1 MLRYL
6 AFISIMISL
15 LVSCKTETS
24 KSEPAV
30 LVNNRHTA
38 IIEIK
43 NPSLI
48 NSSLPRLFSNGEDLL
63 MSWIQNK
70 DSIVSLKY
78 SKFNGINWTA
88 PTEIISGSDWF
99 VNWADFPAIAENDG
113 SILTNILKKSAEG
126 TYTYDIHLQLYSKQ
140 KNTWKNN
147 ILLNQDGIKSEHGFV
162 SMLPYNNDSFFV
174 TWLDGRT
181 LVGVPKENEQM
192 TLRAAFIDAE
202 GEISNDILL
211 DDKTC
216 ECCNTA
222 ATMTTNGPVVAY
234 RDRSVTEIRD
244 ISIVRFVNGNWT
256 APKNVYQD
264 HWEIPGCPV
273 NGPAI
278 DSFNDTVALAWFT
291 AENDNPR
298 IQVSFSENQ
307 GETFGLQ
314 YRVDN
319 GNAIGRVDV
328 VMIDQNNAVVSW
340 MEPDGIDT
348 LIQILKLSSNGEK
361 NMPITITKTRSERSS
376 GFPQLEVVGDKLYL
390 AWTSLEDKKPAIKI
404 VTVLASDL

>member
-99 VNWADFPAIAENDG
+99 VNWADFPAIADNNG

-222 ATMTTNGPVVAY
+222 ATMTANGPVVAY
-234 RDRSVTEIRD
+234 RDRSDTEIRD

-278 DSFNDTVALAWFT
+278 DSFNDAVALAWFT

-319 GNAIGRVDV
+319 GNAIGRVDI

-348 LIQILKLSSNGEK
+348 LIQILKVSSNGEK
-361 NMPITITKTRSERSS
+361 NIPITITKTRSERSS
-376 GFPQLEVVGDKLYL
+376 GFPQLELVGDRLYV
-390 AWTSLEDKKPAIKI
+390 AWTSLEDKKPTIKI

>member
-70 DSIVSLKY
+70 DSIASLKY

-99 VNWADFPAIAENDG
+99 VNWADFPAIADNNG

-222 ATMTTNGPVVAY
+222 ATMTSNGPIVAY
-234 RDRSVTEIRD
+234 RDRSDTEIRD

-278 DSFNDTVALAWFT
+278 DSFNDAVALAWFT

-319 GNAIGRVDV
+319 GNAIGRVDL

-348 LIQILKLSSNGEK
+348 LIQILKVSSNGEK

-376 GFPQLEVVGDKLYL
+376 GFPQLEVVGDKLYV
-390 AWTSLEDKKPAIKI
+390 AWTSLEDKIPAIKI

>member
-1 MLRYL
+1 
-6 AFISIMISL
+6 MISL

-30 LVNNRHTA
+30 LVNKRHTA

-43 NPSLI
+43 TPSSI

-70 DSIVSLKY
+70 DSIASLKY

-99 VNWADFPAIAENDG
+99 VNWADFPAIADNNG
-113 SILTNILKKSAEG
+113 SVLTNILKKSAEG

-222 ATMTTNGPVVAY
+222 ATMTSNGPIVAY
-234 RDRSVTEIRD
+234 RDRSDTEIRD

-278 DSFNDTVALAWFT
+278 DSFNDAVALAWFT

-319 GNAIGRVDV
+319 GNAIGRVDL

-348 LIQILKLSSNGEK
+348 LIQILKVSSNGEK
-361 NMPITITKTRSERSS
+361 NIPITITKTRSERSS
-376 GFPQLEVVGDKLYL
+376 GFPQLELVRDRLYV
-390 AWTSLEDKKPAIKI
+390 AWTSLEDKKPTIKI

>member
-70 DSIVSLKY
+70 DSIASLKY

-99 VNWADFPAIAENDG
+99 VNWADFPAIADNNG

-222 ATMTTNGPVVAY
+222 ATMTSNGPIVAY
-234 RDRSVTEIRD
+234 RDRSDTEIRD

-278 DSFNDTVALAWFT
+278 DSFNDAVALAWFT

-319 GNAIGRVDV
+319 GNAIGRVDI

-348 LIQILKLSSNGEK
+348 LIQILKVSSNGEK
-361 NMPITITKTRSERSS
+361 NIPITITKTRSERSS
-376 GFPQLEVVGDKLYL
+376 GFPQLELVGDRLYV
-390 AWTSLEDKKPAIKI
+390 AWTSLEDKIPAIKI

>member
-70 DSIVSLKY
+70 DSIASLKY

-99 VNWADFPAIAENDG
+99 VNWADFPAIADNNG

-222 ATMTTNGPVVAY
+222 ATMTSNGPIVAY
-234 RDRSVTEIRD
+234 RDRSDTEIRD

-278 DSFNDTVALAWFT
+278 DSFNDAVALAWFT

-348 LIQILKLSSNGEK
+348 LIQILKVSSNGEK
-361 NMPITITKTRSERSS
+361 NIPITITKTRSERSS
-376 GFPQLEVVGDKLYL
+376 GFPQLELVGDRLYV

>member
-70 DSIVSLKY
+70 GSIASLKY

-99 VNWADFPAIAENDG
+99 VNWADFPAIADNNG

-222 ATMTTNGPVVAY
+222 ATMTSNGPIVAY
-234 RDRSVTEIRD
+234 RDRSDTEIRD

-256 APKNVYQD
+256 APKNVYPD

-278 DSFNDTVALAWFT
+278 DSFNDAVALAWFT

-319 GNAIGRVDV
+319 GNAIGRVDI

-348 LIQILKLSSNGEK
+348 LIQILKVSSNGEK
-361 NMPITITKTRSERSS
+361 NIPITITKTRSERSS
-376 GFPQLEVVGDKLYL
+376 GFPQLELVGDRLYV
-390 AWTSLEDKKPAIKI
+390 AWTSLEDKKPTIKI

>member
-70 DSIVSLKY
+70 DSIASLKY

-99 VNWADFPAIAENDG
+99 VNWADFPAIADNNG
-113 SILTNILKKSAEG
+113 SVLTNILKKSAEG

-222 ATMTTNGPVVAY
+222 ATMTANGPVVAY
-234 RDRSVTEIRD
+234 RDRSDTEIRD

-278 DSFNDTVALAWFT
+278 DSFNDAVALAWFT

-319 GNAIGRVDV
+319 GNAIGRVDI

-348 LIQILKLSSNGEK
+348 LIQILKVSSNGEK

-376 GFPQLEVVGDKLYL
+376 GFPQLEVVGDKLYV
-390 AWTSLEDKKPAIKI
+390 AWTSLEDKIPAIKI

>member
-99 VNWADFPAIAENDG
+99 VNWADFPAIADNNG

-181 LVGVPKENEQM
+181 LVGVSKENEQM

-222 ATMTTNGPVVAY
+222 ATMTSNGPIVAY
-234 RDRSVTEIRD
+234 RDRSDTEIRD

-348 LIQILKLSSNGEK
+348 LIQVLKVSLNGEK

-376 GFPQLEVVGDKLYL
+376 GFPQLELVGDKLYF
-390 AWTSLEDKKPAIKI
+390 AWTSLEDEKPAIKI

>member
-99 VNWADFPAIAENDG
+99 VNWADFPAIADNNG

-222 ATMTTNGPVVAY
+222 ATMTANGPVVAY
-234 RDRSVTEIRD
+234 RDRSDTEIRD

-278 DSFNDTVALAWFT
+278 DSFNDAVALAWFT

-348 LIQILKLSSNGEK
+348 LIQILKVSSNGEK
-361 NMPITITKTRSERSS
+361 NIPITITKTRSERSS
-376 GFPQLEVVGDKLYL
+376 GFPQLELVGDRLYV

>member
-99 VNWADFPAIAENDG
+99 VNWADFPAIADNNG
-113 SILTNILKKSAEG
+113 SVLTNILKKSAEG

-222 ATMTTNGPVVAY
+222 ATMTANGPVVAY
-234 RDRSVTEIRD
+234 RDRSDTEIRD

-278 DSFNDTVALAWFT
+278 DSFNDAVALAWFT

-348 LIQILKLSSNGEK
+348 LIQILKVSSNGEK

>member
-99 VNWADFPAIAENDG
+99 VNWADFPAIADNNG

-222 ATMTTNGPVVAY
+222 ATMTANGPVVAY
-234 RDRSVTEIRD
+234 RDRSDTEIRD

-278 DSFNDTVALAWFT
+278 DSFNDAVALAWFT

-319 GNAIGRVDV
+319 GNAIGRVDI

-348 LIQILKLSSNGEK
+348 LIQILKVSSNGEK
-361 NMPITITKTRSERSS
+361 NIPITITKTRSERSS
-376 GFPQLEVVGDKLYL
+376 GFPQLELVGDKLYF
-390 AWTSLEDKKPAIKI
+390 AWTSLEDEKPAIKI

>member
-70 DSIVSLKY
+70 DSIASLKY

-99 VNWADFPAIAENDG
+99 VNWADFPAIADNNG

-222 ATMTTNGPVVAY
+222 ATMTANGPVVAY
-234 RDRSVTEIRD
+234 RDRSDTEIRD

-278 DSFNDTVALAWFT
+278 DSFNDAVALAWFT

-319 GNAIGRVDV
+319 GNAIGRVDI

-348 LIQILKLSSNGEK
+348 LIQILKVSSNGEK

-376 GFPQLEVVGDKLYL
+376 GFPQLEVVGDKLYV
-390 AWTSLEDKKPAIKI
+390 AWTSLEDKIPAIKI

>member
-70 DSIVSLKY
+70 DSIASLKY
-78 SKFNGINWTA
+78 SKFNGIDWTA

-99 VNWADFPAIAENDG
+99 VNWADFPAIADNNG

-181 LVGVPKENEQM
+181 LVGVSKENEQM

-222 ATMTTNGPVVAY
+222 ATMTSNGPIVAY
-234 RDRSVTEIRD
+234 RDRSDTEIRD

-278 DSFNDTVALAWFT
+278 DSFNDAVALAWFT

-319 GNAIGRVDV
+319 GNAIGRVDI

-348 LIQILKLSSNGEK
+348 LIQILKVSSNGEK
-361 NMPITITKTRSERSS
+361 NIPITITKTRSERSS
-376 GFPQLEVVGDKLYL
+376 GFPQLELVGDRLYV
-390 AWTSLEDKKPAIKI
+390 AWTSLEDKKPTIKI

>member
-6 AFISIMISL
+6 AFISIMILL

-30 LVNNRHTA
+30 LDNNRHTA
-38 IIEIK
+38 IIKIK
-43 NPSLI
+43 NPSTL
-48 NSSLPRLFSNGEDLL
+48 NSSLPRLFSDGENLL

-99 VNWADFPAIAENDG
+99 VNWADFPAIAYNNG
-113 SILTNILKKSAEG
+113 SILTNILKKSAEE

-174 TWLDGRT
+174 TWLDGST

-202 GEISNDILL
+202 GEITNDILL

-222 ATMTTNGPVVAY
+222 ATMTANGPIVAY
-234 RDRSVTEIRD
+234 RDRSDTEIRD

-278 DSFNDTVALAWFT
+278 DSFNDAVVLAWFT

-319 GNAIGRVDV
+319 GNAIGRVDA
-328 VMIDQNNAVVSW
+328 VMLDQNNAVVSW

-348 LIQILKLSSNGEK
+348 LIQILKVSSNGEK
-361 NMPITITKTRSERSS
+361 NIPITITKTRSERSS
-376 GFPQLEVVGDKLYL
+376 GFPQLELVGDRLYV

>member
-70 DSIVSLKY
+70 DSIASLKY

-99 VNWADFPAIAENDG
+99 VNWADFPAIADNNG

-222 ATMTTNGPVVAY
+222 ATMTANGPVVAY
-234 RDRSVTEIRD
+234 RDRSDTEIRD

-278 DSFNDTVALAWFT
+278 DSFNDAVALAWFT

-348 LIQILKLSSNGEK
+348 LIQILKVSSNGEK

-376 GFPQLEVVGDKLYL
+376 GFPQLEVVGDKLYV
-390 AWTSLEDKKPAIKI
+390 AWTSLEDKIPAIKI

>member
-30 LVNNRHTA
+30 LVNKRHTA

-43 NPSLI
+43 TPSSI

-70 DSIVSLKY
+70 DSIASLKY

-99 VNWADFPAIAENDG
+99 VNWADFPAIADNNG
-113 SILTNILKKSAEG
+113 SVLTNILKKSAEG

-222 ATMTTNGPVVAY
+222 ATMTANGPVVAY
-234 RDRSVTEIRD
+234 RDRSDTEIRD

-278 DSFNDTVALAWFT
+278 DSFNDAVALAWFT

-348 LIQILKLSSNGEK
+348 LIQILKVSSNGEK

-376 GFPQLEVVGDKLYL
+376 GFPQLEVVGDKLYV
-390 AWTSLEDKKPAIKI
+390 AWTSLEDKIPAIKI

>member
-24 KSEPAV
+24 KSEPAAPI
-30 LVNNRHTA
+30 NNRHTA
-38 IIEIK
+38 IVEIK

-70 DSIVSLKY
+70 DSIASLKY

-99 VNWADFPAIAENDG
+99 VNWADFPAIADNNG
-113 SILTNILKKSAEG
+113 SVLTNILKKSAEG

-222 ATMTTNGPVVAY
+222 ATMTANGPVVAY
-234 RDRSVTEIRD
+234 RDRSDTEIRD

-278 DSFNDTVALAWFT
+278 DSFNDAVALAWFT

-348 LIQILKLSSNGEK
+348 LIQILKVSSNGEK

-376 GFPQLEVVGDKLYL
+376 GFPQLEVVGDKLYV
-390 AWTSLEDKKPAIKI
+390 AWTSLEDKIPAIKI

>member
-6 AFISIMISL
+6 AFISIMILL

-30 LVNNRHTA
+30 LDNIRHTA
-38 IIEIK
+38 IIKIK
-43 NPSLI
+43 NPSTL
-48 NSSLPRLFSNGEDLL
+48 NSSLPRLFSDGENLL

-99 VNWADFPAIAENDG
+99 VNWADFPAIADNNG
-113 SILTNILKKSAEG
+113 SVLTNILKKSAEG

-147 ILLNQDGIKSEHGFV
+147 ILLNQDGVKSEHGFV

-222 ATMTTNGPVVAY
+222 ATMTANGPVVAY

-264 HWEIPGCPV
+264 HWKIPGCPV

-348 LIQILKLSSNGEK
+348 LIQVLKVSLNGEK

-376 GFPQLEVVGDKLYL
+376 GFPQLELVGDKLYF
-390 AWTSLEDKKPAIKI
+390 AWTSLEDEKPAIKI

>member
-70 DSIVSLKY
+70 DSIASLKY

-99 VNWADFPAIAENDG
+99 VNWADFPAIADNNG
-113 SILTNILKKSAEG
+113 SVLTNILKKSAEG

-222 ATMTTNGPVVAY
+222 ATMTSNGPIVAY
-234 RDRSVTEIRD
+234 RDRSDTEIRD

-278 DSFNDTVALAWFT
+278 DSFNDAVALAWFT

-319 GNAIGRVDV
+319 GNAIGRVDI

-348 LIQILKLSSNGEK
+348 LIQILKVSSNGEK
-361 NMPITITKTRSERSS
+361 NIPITITKTRSERSS

>member
-6 AFISIMISL
+6 AFISIMILL

-30 LVNNRHTA
+30 LDNIRHTA
-38 IIEIK
+38 IIKIK
-43 NPSLI
+43 NPSTL
-48 NSSLPRLFSNGEDLL
+48 NSSLPRLFSDGENLL

-99 VNWADFPAIAENDG
+99 VNWADFPAIAYNNG
-113 SILTNILKKSAEG
+113 SILTNILKKSAEE

-202 GEISNDILL
+202 GEITNDILL

-222 ATMTTNGPVVAY
+222 ATMTANGPIVAY
-234 RDRSVTEIRD
+234 RDRSDTEIRD

-256 APKNVYQD
+256 VPKNVYQD

-278 DSFNDTVALAWFT
+278 DSFNDAVVLAWFT

-328 VMIDQNNAVVSW
+328 VMLDQNNAVVSW

-348 LIQILKLSSNGEK
+348 LIQILKVSSNGEK
-361 NMPITITKTRSERSS
+361 NIPITITKTRSERSS
-376 GFPQLEVVGDKLYL
+376 GFPQLELVGDRLYV

>member
-70 DSIVSLKY
+70 DSIASLKY

-99 VNWADFPAIAENDG
+99 VNWADFPAIADNNG
-113 SILTNILKKSAEG
+113 SVLTNILKKSAEG

-222 ATMTTNGPVVAY
+222 ATMTSNGPIVAY
-234 RDRSVTEIRD
+234 RDRSDTEIRD

-278 DSFNDTVALAWFT
+278 DSFNDAVALAWFT

-348 LIQILKLSSNGEK
+348 LIQILKVSSNGEK
-361 NMPITITKTRSERSS
+361 NIPITITKTRSERSS
-376 GFPQLEVVGDKLYL
+376 GFPQLELVGDKLYL

>member
-70 DSIVSLKY
+70 DSIASLKY

-99 VNWADFPAIAENDG
+99 VNWADFPAIADNNG

-181 LVGVPKENEQM
+181 LVGVSKENEQM

-222 ATMTTNGPVVAY
+222 ATMTSNGPIVAY
-234 RDRSVTEIRD
+234 RDRSDTEIRD

-278 DSFNDTVALAWFT
+278 DSFNDAVALAWFT

-348 LIQILKLSSNGEK
+348 LIQILKVSSNGEK
-361 NMPITITKTRSERSS
+361 NIPITITKTRSERSS
-376 GFPQLEVVGDKLYL
+376 GFPQLELVGDRLYV
-390 AWTSLEDKKPAIKI
+390 AWTSLEDKKPTIKI

>member
-6 AFISIMISL
+6 AFISIMILL

-30 LVNNRHTA
+30 LDNIRHTA
-38 IIEIK
+38 IIKIK
-43 NPSLI
+43 NPSTL
-48 NSSLPRLFSNGEDLL
+48 NSSLPRLFSDGENLL

-99 VNWADFPAIAENDG
+99 VNWADFPAIAENNG
-113 SILTNILKKSAEG
+113 SILTNVLQKSAEG
-126 TYTYDIHLQLYSKQ
+126 TYTYDIRLQLFSKQ

-147 ILLNQDGIKSEHGFV
+147 ILLNKDGKKSEHGFV
-162 SMLPYNNDSFFV
+162 SILPYNNDSFFV

-181 LVGVPKENEQM
+181 LVDVPKENEQM

-202 GEISNDILL
+202 GEITNDILL

-222 ATMTTNGPVVAY
+222 ATMTANGPIVAY
-234 RDRSVTEIRD
+234 RDRSDTEIRD

-256 APKNVYQD
+256 VPKNVYQD

-278 DSFNDTVALAWFT
+278 DSFNDAVVLAWFT

-328 VMIDQNNAVVSW
+328 VMLDQNNAVVSW

-348 LIQILKLSSNGEK
+348 LIQILKVSSNGEK
-361 NMPITITKTRSERSS
+361 NIPITITKTRSERSS
-376 GFPQLEVVGDKLYL
+376 GFPQLELVGDRLYV

>member
-70 DSIVSLKY
+70 DSIASLKY

-99 VNWADFPAIAENDG
+99 VNWADFPAIADNNG
-113 SILTNILKKSAEG
+113 SVLTNILKKSAEG

-222 ATMTTNGPVVAY
+222 ATMTANGPVVAY
-234 RDRSVTEIRD
+234 RDRSDTEIRD

-348 LIQILKLSSNGEK
+348 LIQILKVSSNGEK

-376 GFPQLEVVGDKLYL
+376 GFPQLEVVGDKLYV
-390 AWTSLEDKKPAIKI
+390 AWTSLEDKIPAIKI

>member
-30 LVNNRHTA
+30 LVNKRHTA

-43 NPSLI
+43 TPSSI

-70 DSIVSLKY
+70 NSIASLKY

-99 VNWADFPAIAENDG
+99 VNWADFPAIADNNG
-113 SILTNILKKSAEG
+113 SVLTNILKKSAEG

-222 ATMTTNGPVVAY
+222 ATMTSNGPIVAY
-234 RDRSVTEIRD
+234 RDRSDTEIRD

-278 DSFNDTVALAWFT
+278 DSFNDAVALAWFT

-348 LIQILKLSSNGEK
+348 LIQILKVSSNGEK

-376 GFPQLEVVGDKLYL
+376 GFPQLEVVGDKLYV
-390 AWTSLEDKKPAIKI
+390 AWTSLEDKIPAIKI

>member
-99 VNWADFPAIAENDG
+99 VNWADFPAIADNNG
-113 SILTNILKKSAEG
+113 SVLTNILKKSAEG

-222 ATMTTNGPVVAY
+222 ATMTANGPVVAY
-234 RDRSVTEIRD
+234 RDRSDTEIRD

-278 DSFNDTVALAWFT
+278 DSFNDAVALAWFT

-348 LIQILKLSSNGEK
+348 LIQILKVSSNGEK

-376 GFPQLEVVGDKLYL
+376 GFPQLELVGDKLYL

>member
-6 AFISIMISL
+6 AFIFIMILL

-24 KSEPAV
+24 KSKAAV
-30 LVNNRHTA
+30 LMGHTT
-38 IIEIK
+38 IVKIK
-43 NPSLI
+43 NPSSP
-48 NSSLPRLFSNGEDLL
+48 NSSLPRLFSSGEDLL
-63 MSWIQNK
+63 MSWVQNK
-70 DSIVSLKY
+70 DSIANLKY
-78 SKFNGINWTA
+78 SKFNGTNWTA

-99 VNWADFPAIAENDG
+99 VNWADFPAIAENNG
-113 SILTNILKKSAEG
+113 SILTNVLQKSAEG
-126 TYTYDIHLQLYSKQ
+126 TYTYDIRLQLFSKQ
-140 KNTWKNN
+140 KNTWENN
-147 ILLNQDGIKSEHGFV
+147 ILLNKDGKKSEHGFV
-162 SMLPYNNDSFFV
+162 SILPYNNDSFFV

-181 LVGVPKENEQM
+181 LVDVPKENEQM

-211 DDKTC
+211 DDRTC

-222 ATMTTNGPVVAY
+222 ATITANGPIVAY
-234 RDRSVTEIRD
+234 RDRSDTEIRD

-264 HWEIPGCPV
+264 QWKIPGCPV

-278 DSFNDTVALAWFT
+278 DSFNGAVALAWFT

-298 IQVSFSENQ
+298 IQVSFSEDQ
-307 GETFGLQ
+307 GKTFGLQ
-314 YRVDN
+314 YRVDS

-328 VMIDQNNAVVSW
+328 VMIDQNNAVISW

-348 LIQILKLSSNGEK
+348 LIQVLKVSSNGEK
-361 NMPITITKTRSERSS
+361 NTPITITKTRSERSS
-376 GFPQLEVVGDKLYL
+376 GFPQLELVGDTLYV

-404 VTVLASDL
+404 VAVLVSNL

>member
-70 DSIVSLKY
+70 DSIASLKY

-99 VNWADFPAIAENDG
+99 VNWADFPAIADNNG
-113 SILTNILKKSAEG
+113 SVLTNILKKSAEG

-202 GEISNDILL
+202 GEITNDILL

-222 ATMTTNGPVVAY
+222 ATMTANGPVVAY
-234 RDRSVTEIRD
+234 RDRSDTEIRD

-264 HWEIPGCPV
+264 HWKIPGCPV

-278 DSFNDTVALAWFT
+278 DSFNDAVALAWFT

-348 LIQILKLSSNGEK
+348 LIQILKVSSNGEK

>member
-6 AFISIMISL
+6 AFISIMILL

-30 LVNNRHTA
+30 LDNNRHTA
-38 IIEIK
+38 IIKIK
-43 NPSLI
+43 NPSTL
-48 NSSLPRLFSNGEDLL
+48 NSSLPRLFSDGENLL

-99 VNWADFPAIAENDG
+99 VNWADFPAIAYNNG
-113 SILTNILKKSAEG
+113 SILTNILKKSAEE

-202 GEISNDILL
+202 GEITNDILL

-222 ATMTTNGPVVAY
+222 ATMTANGPIVAY
-234 RDRSVTEIRD
+234 RDRSDTEIRD

-278 DSFNDTVALAWFT
+278 DSFNDAVVLAWFT

-319 GNAIGRVDV
+319 GNAIGRVDA
-328 VMIDQNNAVVSW
+328 VMLDQNNAVVSW

-348 LIQILKLSSNGEK
+348 LIQILKVSSNGEK
-361 NMPITITKTRSERSS
+361 NIPITITKTRSERSS
-376 GFPQLEVVGDKLYL
+376 GFPQLELVGDRLYV
-390 AWTSLEDKKPAIKI
+390 AWTSLKDKKPAIKI

>member
-70 DSIVSLKY
+70 DSIASLKY

-99 VNWADFPAIAENDG
+99 VNWADFPAIADNNG

-181 LVGVPKENEQM
+181 LVGVSKENEQM

-278 DSFNDTVALAWFT
+278 DSFNDAVALAWFT

-348 LIQILKLSSNGEK
+348 LIQILKVSSNGEK

-390 AWTSLEDKKPAIKI
+390 AWTSLEDKKPTIKI

>member
-70 DSIVSLKY
+70 DSIASLKY

-99 VNWADFPAIAENDG
+99 VNWADFPAIADNNG

-222 ATMTTNGPVVAY
+222 ATMTSNGPIVAY
-234 RDRSVTEIRD
+234 RDRSDTEIRD

-278 DSFNDTVALAWFT
+278 DSFNDAVALAWFT

-319 GNAIGRVDV
+319 GNAIGRVDI

-348 LIQILKLSSNGEK
+348 LIQILKVSSNGEK
-361 NMPITITKTRSERSS
+361 NIPITITKTRSERSS
-376 GFPQLEVVGDKLYL
+376 GFPQLELVRDRLYV
-390 AWTSLEDKKPAIKI
+390 AWTSLEDKKPTIKI

>member
-70 DSIVSLKY
+70 DSIASLKY

-99 VNWADFPAIAENDG
+99 VNWADFPAIADNNG
-113 SILTNILKKSAEG
+113 SVLTNILKKSAEG

-222 ATMTTNGPVVAY
+222 ATMTSNGPIVAY
-234 RDRSVTEIRD
+234 RDRSDTEIRD

-319 GNAIGRVDV
+319 GNAIGRVDI

-348 LIQILKLSSNGEK
+348 LIQILKVSSNGEK
-361 NMPITITKTRSERSS
+361 NIPITITKTRSERSS
-376 GFPQLEVVGDKLYL
+376 GFPQLELVGDRLYV
-390 AWTSLEDKKPAIKI
+390 AWTSLEDKKPTIKI

>member
-70 DSIVSLKY
+70 DSIASLKY

-99 VNWADFPAIAENDG
+99 VNWADFPAIADNNG
-113 SILTNILKKSAEG
+113 SVLTNILKKSAEG

-181 LVGVPKENEQM
+181 LVGVSKENEQM

-222 ATMTTNGPVVAY
+222 ATMTSNGPIVAY
-234 RDRSVTEIRD
+234 RDRSDTEIRD

-278 DSFNDTVALAWFT
+278 DSFNDAVALAWFT

-319 GNAIGRVDV
+319 GNAIGRVDI

-348 LIQILKLSSNGEK
+348 LIQILKVSSNGEK
-361 NMPITITKTRSERSS
+361 NIPITITKTRSERSS
-376 GFPQLEVVGDKLYL
+376 GFPQLELVGDRLYV
-390 AWTSLEDKKPAIKI
+390 AWTSLEDKKPTIKI

>member
-70 DSIVSLKY
+70 DSIASLKY

-99 VNWADFPAIAENDG
+99 VNWADFPAIADNNG

-222 ATMTTNGPVVAY
+222 ATMTSNGPIVAY
-234 RDRSVTEIRD
+234 RDRSDTEIRD

-278 DSFNDTVALAWFT
+278 DSFNDAVALAWFT

-319 GNAIGRVDV
+319 GNAIGRVDI

-348 LIQILKLSSNGEK
+348 LIQILKVSSNGEK